1 MLKKYL
7 NTEQIRAM
15 QTIYFFDKNILI
27 KDCIYDKE
35 TDTIYFLVDRMPKF
49 RILDVSQLLGK
60 KLFFLVDEGREKIF
74 KKFGIEKIE
83 IKDGK
88 IRVYPKKIPK
98 PILLL
103 ILRNYI
109 KEKHK

>member
-49 RILDVSQLLGK
+49 RILAVRRISGVT
-60 KLFFLVDEGREKIF
+60 FSGET
-74 KKFGIEKIE
+74 
-83 IKDGK
+83 
-88 IRVYPKKIPK
+88 
-98 PILLL
+98 
-103 ILRNYI
+103 
-109 KEKHK
+109 